1 MVQARVPQE
10 YAEDSTRT
18 EIGERLLQHGI
29 HEENVFYNRLNFFL
43 IFESVLFTALL
54 TAYGSD
60 KQPPPLLMWTVP
72 AVGYATSLFWLVVQ
86 YDKLMLVK
94 TLVDR
99 IVEHLPEFGV
109 TIARAQAKGGA
120 NIRATEALA
129 LIVPYL
135 FILLWIWVVF
145 VLGIGSFE

>member
-1 MVQARVPQE
+1 MVQATMPQQNSW
-10 YAEDSTRT
+10 DSTRT

-54 TAYGSD
+54 AAYGSD

-72 AVGYATSLFWLVVQ
+72 AVGFVTSVFWLLVQ

-94 TLVDR
+94 TLVER
-99 IVEHLPEFGV
+99 IVE
-109 TIARAQAKGGA
+109 
-120 NIRATEALA
+120 
-129 LIVPYL
+129 
-135 FILLWIWVVF
+135 
-145 VLGIGSFE
+145 